1 MIARRRVSE
10 ISLDLASRSSRNKS
24 KQIDS
29 ISRFLF
35 LPRRRQSSRE
45 YQRYDEDIGRQYW
58 HSARDIHHNGRCGLS
73 QSPYT
78 VLLYKSPPR
87 GGRVLVIQ
95 RKIALVSLKADAV
108 SLTGEPD
115 PRERDSLSGKEHP
128 RIKRTTILTDWYTG
142 NTPLVYSCSSRFPR
156 ARARARS
163 T

>member
-1 MIARRRVSE
+1 MPRDRLE
-10 ISLDLASRSSRNKS
+10 TSRNKS
-24 KQIDS
+24 T
-29 ISRFLF
+29 RFLA
-35 LPRRRQSSRE
+35 SSFCLDGDKVRE
-45 YQRYDEDIGRQYW
+45 NTKDMTRILAGNTGTLHVTFTIMADVACR
-58 HSARDIHHNGRCGLS
+58 